1 MTTAEGWTAAVR
13 DRLAPGR
20 LLPLG
25 TAGDGAWITER
36 AARGVLAPA
45 AAAVRGAVPG
55 TLRIGPDPTEAGDGP
70 GDAGADPAEAGDGPA
85 GVGDGQAGAGDGPAG
100 AGPFPVPA
108 GGLGP
113 GPLRITA
120 DVGAVAGR
128 PLPELSEE
136 LRAALLGAARD
147 GVGLRVTAVDL
158 RVTELLDAEPPEAEQ
173 APPPPGRPAPAT
185 DDPVALAVLRV
196 AGVAGVT
203 DTWGPPVHRSPGQ
216 VRVELAVTAGHRPL
230 DVARA
235 ARSAATAA
243 AEGATAVTVLVSELR

>member
-1 MTTAEGWTAAVR
+1 MTTGDGWTTAVR

-36 AARGVLAPA
+36 AARGVLDPA
-45 AAAVRGAVPG
+45 AAGVRGVVPG
-55 TLRIGPDPTEAGDGP
+55 GLRIGPDPDGE
-70 GDAGADPAEAGDGPA
+70 GT
-85 GVGDGQAGAGDGPAG
+85 G
-100 AGPFPVPA
+100 AGPLPVPP

-113 GPLRITA
+113 GTLRIAA
-120 DVGAVAGR
+120 DFGAVAGR
-128 PLPELSEE
+128 PLPELAEE
-136 LRAALLGAARD
+136 LRAALLGAARE
-147 GVGLRVTAVDL
+147 GLGLRVTAVDL
-158 RVTELLDAEPPEAEQ
+158 RVTELLDAEPPAV
-173 APPPPGRPAPAT
+173 APAAPPPGRPAPAT

-196 AGVAGVT
+196 EGVAGVT
-203 DTWGPPVHRSPGQ
+203 DLWGPPVHRGPDQ

>member
-85 GVGDGQAGAGDGPAG
+85 GVGDGPAG

-113 GPLRITA
+113 GPLRITV

-173 APPPPGRPAPAT
+173 VPPPPGRPAPAT

>member
-25 TAGDGAWITER
+25 EAGDGAWITER
-36 AARGVLAPA
+36 AARGVLGPA
-45 AAAVRGAVPG
+45 AAAVRGVVPG
-55 TLRIGPDPTEAGDGP
+55 ALRIGPDPLAGD
-70 GDAGADPAEAGDGPA
+70 DGAVPA
-85 GVGDGQAGAGDGPAG
+85 GPL
-100 AGPFPVPA
+100 PVPP

-120 DVGAVAGR
+120 DFGAVAGR
-128 PLPELSEE
+128 PLPDLAEE

-147 GVGLRVTAVDL
+147 GVGLRVTAADL
-158 RVTELLDAEPPEAEQ
+158 RVTELLDAEPPETGPA
-173 APPPPGRPAPAT
+173 APPPGRPAPAT

-196 AGVAGVT
+196 EGVAGVT
-203 DTWGPPVHRSPGQ
+203 DTWGPPVHRGPDQ
-216 VRVELAVTAGHRPL
+216 VRVELAVTAGRRPL

-243 AEGATAVTVLVSELR
+243 AGGATAVTVLVSELR

>member
-25 TAGDGAWITER
+25 AAGDGAWITER

-45 AAAVRGAVPG
+45 ATAVRGVVPG
-55 TLRIGPDPTEAGDGP
+55 ELRVGSDPLAEDDGEA
-70 GDAGADPAEAGDGPA
+70 PAEPL
-85 GVGDGQAGAGDGPAG
+85 
-100 AGPFPVPA
+100 PVPPGA
-108 GGLGP
+108 LGP
-113 GPLRITA
+113 GALRITA
-120 DVGAVAGR
+120 DFGAVAGC
-128 PLPELSEE
+128 PLPELAEE
-136 LRAALLGAARD
+136 LRTALLGAARD
-147 GVGLRVTAVDL
+147 GLGLRVTAVDL
-158 RVTELLDAEPPEAEQ
+158 RVTELLDAEPPETGA
-173 APPPPGRPAPAT
+173 AAPPPGRPAPAT

-196 AGVAGVT
+196 EGVAGVT
-203 DTWGPPVHRSPGQ
+203 DTWGPPVHRGPGQ

>member
-25 TAGDGAWITER
+25 AAGDGAWITER

-45 AAAVRGAVPG
+45 ATAVRGVVPG
-55 TLRIGPDPTEAGDGP
+55 ELRVGPDPQAEDDGEA
-70 GDAGADPAEAGDGPA
+70 PAEPL
-85 GVGDGQAGAGDGPAG
+85 
-100 AGPFPVPA
+100 PVPSGA
-108 GGLGP
+108 LGP
-113 GPLRITA
+113 GALRITA
-120 DVGAVAGR
+120 DFGAVAGR
-128 PLPELSEE
+128 PLPELAEE

-147 GVGLRVTAVDL
+147 GLGLRVTAVDL
-158 RVTELLDAEPPEAEQ
+158 RVTELLDAEPQEAGP
-173 APPPPGRPAPAT
+173 AAPPPGRPAPAT

-196 AGVAGVT
+196 EGVAGVT
-203 DTWGPPVHRSPGQ
+203 DTWGPPVHRGPGQ

-230 DVARA
+230 NVARA

-243 AEGATAVTVLVSELR
+243 AEEATAVTVLVSELR